1 MSVAKAVISGIA
13 LRDAEKRFTSND
25 LAVANFTM
33 NINPQEETL
42 LRVLTYGKLAE
53 DAERLIKKGSVITVE
68 GRLQTNSVKGEN
80 GEDKKIIELVASAFD
95 AAGQAD
101 VTVSTSNQPDN
112 DYIPDDVPE
121 ELIGDE
127 EIPF

>member
-33 NINPQEETL
+33 NINPQDETL

-53 DAERLIKKGSVITVE
+53 DAERLVKKGSVITVE

-101 VTVSTSNQPDN
+101 VTVSISNQPDN

>member
-13 LRDAEKRFTSND
+13 VRDAEKRFTSND
-25 LAVANFTM
+25 LAIANFTM
-33 NINPQEETL
+33 NISEQEETL
-42 LRVLTYGKLAE
+42 LRVLMYGKLAE
-53 DAERLIKKGSVITVE
+53 DAERLIKKGSIITVE
-68 GRLQTNSVKGEN
+68 GRLQTNTVKGEN

-95 AAGQAD
+95 AAGKSD
-101 VTVSTSNQPDN
+101 ITIGTSNQPDN
-112 DYIPDDVPE
+112 EYIPDDVPE

>member
-13 LRDAEKRFTSND
+13 VRDAEKRFTSND
-25 LAVANFTM
+25 LAIANFTM
-33 NINPQEETL
+33 NINSQDETL

-53 DAERLIKKGSVITVE
+53 DAEKLIKKGSMVTVE
-68 GRLQTNSVKGEN
+68 GRLQTNTVKGEN
-80 GEDKKIIELVASAFD
+80 GEDKKIIELVAGAFD
-95 AAGQAD
+95 VAGQAD
-101 VTVSTSNQPDN
+101 VTVSTSSQPDN
-112 DYIPDDVPE
+112 EYIPDDVPE